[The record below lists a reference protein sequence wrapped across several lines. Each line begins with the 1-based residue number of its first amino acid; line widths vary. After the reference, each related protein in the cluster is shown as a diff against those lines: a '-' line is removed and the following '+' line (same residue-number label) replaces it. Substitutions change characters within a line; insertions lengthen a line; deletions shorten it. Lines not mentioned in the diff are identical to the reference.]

1 MKLVLGEMM
10 QELLV
15 TADDRTGALE
25 IGGVIAGPDFSIP
38 VGPEAKSDI
47 CCVVDTCTR
56 HLPPEDAKR
65 ITYEKHLL
73 EARFHCHKMDSGLRG
88 NWPHEIEAL
97 NELGYSVALVPSY
110 PDAGRRCDG
119 GTVYIQDVPVLQS
132 PFGQDPLTAPCSS
145 RPDEV
150 MEEAGCSLKDTVIWD
165 ANDNTELKKAISRC
179 REENRVL
186 VGPTGA
192 IGSYAETIFPDLK
205 TQVQQIETPVLI
217 VCGSLNSLSRKQI
230 SNLTC
235 PVFGVSDI
243 LDVEEVAILETSFRS
258 GPVSSVEAA
267 ETAQAIAKKVRGV
280 QYQTLFVI
288 GGDTA
293 GAIVGNRT
301 LEVLG
306 TVDTGIPI
314 AKLDDYYLVTKGGGI
329 GDENTLVKLLGDIK

>member
-1 MKLVLGEMM
+1 M

-25 IGGVIAGPDFSIP
+25 IGGVIASPDFSIP
-38 VGPEAKSDI
+38 VGPEAESDI
-47 CCVVDTCTR
+47 CCVVDTCSR
-56 HLPPEDAKR
+56 HLQPEDAKCV
-65 ITYEKHLL
+65 TYEKHLR
-73 EARFHCHKMDSGLRG
+73 EARFHCHKIDSGLRG

-97 NELGYSVALVPSY
+97 NELGYSVAVVPSY

-119 GTVYIQDVPVLQS
+119 GIVYIQDVPVLES

-165 ANDNTELKKAISRC
+165 ANDNAELTKAILRC

-192 IGSYAETIFPDLK
+192 IGSYAETVFPDLR
-205 TQVQQIETPVLI
+205 TQVQRIETPVLI
-217 VCGSLNSLSRKQI
+217 VCGSLNPLSRKQI
-230 SNLTC
+230 SNLDC
-235 PVFGVSDI
+235 PVFGVSDS
-243 LDVEEVAILETSFRS
+243 LDFEEVAVLETSFRS
-258 GPVSSVEAA
+258 GPVSSVEAV
-267 ETAQAIAKKVRGV
+267 ETAQAIASKVRGV
-280 QYQTLFVI
+280 KYQTLFVI

-293 GAIVGNRT
+293 GAILGNRT

-329 GDENTLVKLLGDIK
+329 GNENTLVELLGDIK